1 MSVDPSDWNNKN
13 VTKSPLIHTP
23 FRISI
28 FSKTWQ
34 GRVEVYVS
42 LCVCVCCFFFFVR
55 KALLH
60 LNYHFGPRQQRVGSH
75 PYIWKKVNS
84 GKWMA
89 VSLLP
94 LNNKH
99 VHFSVDIR
107 SSINMSGASRWLSGK
122 NHCQGSIPELGRS
135 PGEGKGNPLQY
146 SCLENPMDRGGELQF
161 MGWQKSWTP
170 PPSRDIKY
178 HLRMSWDIT

>member
-1 MSVDPSDWNNKN
+1 MW
-13 VTKSPLIHTP
+13 
-23 FRISI
+23 
-28 FSKTWQ
+28 
-34 GRVEVYVS
+34 
-42 LCVCVCCFFFFVR
+42 VCLFVCLFVFVR

-60 LNYHFGPRQQRVGSH
+60 MNYHFGPRQQRVGSH

-107 SSINMSGASRWLSGK
+107 SSINISGASRWLSGK
-122 NHCQGSIPELGRS
+122 NQLPGFNPWVGKIPWRRKRQSTPVFLPGKSHGQRWWATVQGVAKELDSTTIKRHQIS
-135 PGEGKGNPLQY
+135 SKNV
-146 SCLENPMDRGGELQF
+146 
-161 MGWQKSWTP
+161 MGHHTEPKRECAEKTEICDWQ
-170 PPSRDIKY
+170 
-178 HLRMSWDIT
+178 

>member
-1 MSVDPSDWNNKN
+1 M
-13 VTKSPLIHTP
+13 
-23 FRISI
+23 
-28 FSKTWQ
+28 
-34 GRVEVYVS
+34 
-42 LCVCVCCFFFFVR
+42 CVCFFFFFFVR

>member
-1 MSVDPSDWNNKN
+1 MSVDPSDWKNKN
-13 VTKSPLIHTP
+13 ITKSPLIHTP
-23 FRISI
+23 FSISI

-42 LCVCVCCFFFFVR
+42 LFVCLFVFVR

-60 LNYHFGPRQQRVGSH
+60 MNYHFGPRQQRVGSH

-107 SSINMSGASRWLSGK
+107 SSINISGASRWLSGK
-122 NHCQGSIPELGRS
+122 NQL
-135 PGEGKGNPLQY
+135 PGFNP
-146 SCLENPMDRGGELQF
+146 
-161 MGWQKSWTP
+161 
-170 PPSRDIKY
+170 
-178 HLRMSWDIT
+178 

>member
-1 MSVDPSDWNNKN
+1 MSVDPSHWNNKN

-23 FRISI
+23 FPIPI
-28 FSKTWQ
+28 LSKTWQ
-34 GRVEVYVS
+34 GRIEVYVI
-42 LCVCVCCFFFFVR
+42 FVR
-55 KALLH
+55 KVLSH
-60 LNYHFGPRQQRVGSH
+60 LNNHFGPRQQRVGSH

-107 SSINMSGASRWLSGK
+107 SSINIFVASLGA
-122 NHCQGSIPELGRS
+122 Q
-135 PGEGKGNPLQY
+135 Q
-146 SCLENPMDRGGELQF
+146 
-161 MGWQKSWTP
+161 
-170 PPSRDIKY
+170 
-178 HLRMSWDIT
+178 